1 MSNLEPVAALELS
14 ARVEEEFTACTIK
27 LSDDELKQ
35 VCGGVLSLSY
45 ATSAHALVAF
55 RADC

>member
-1 MSNLEPVAALELS
+1 MSNLEPVSALELS

-45 ATSAHALVAF
+45 ATSAHALMAF

>member
-1 MSNLEPVAALELS
+1 MSNLEAAWELS

-45 ATSAHALVAF
+45 ATSAHALMAF